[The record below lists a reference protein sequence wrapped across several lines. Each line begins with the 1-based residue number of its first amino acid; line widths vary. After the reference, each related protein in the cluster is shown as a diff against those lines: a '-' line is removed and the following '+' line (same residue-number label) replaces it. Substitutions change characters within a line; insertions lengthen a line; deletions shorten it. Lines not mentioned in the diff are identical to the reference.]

1 VRVLFRVKTRS
12 YERNILG
19 AHPGSKRRN
28 EVFEMTTL
36 HSPRRTRSQTTTGTP
51 SAETVASTPEAEIL
65 RIILQEIGRL
75 REEQKTDREST
86 QAELRR
92 LESQISR
99 SNNISARRD
108 GACMIGDSSASRDGF
123 CVPSTSSASVGIKLK
138 PDTFDGTVPLREF
151 LTQFNLIARTNAWS
165 DEVKAVALAS
175 SLRGK
180 ARAVLDG
187 ISEIESLKFE
197 ELRSKLE
204 LYFGE
209 GHLAQ
214 TYYTQF
220 TNRKQKSFEDL
231 AAVNSDIER
240 LAYPECTKKVR
251 DKIACAQFIA
261 ALTDGFIKRT
271 LQLEGVNSLRTAL
284 ERAMAIKAIQ
294 GNSFVKGNNFQREK
308 GKNKFINKN
317 REDREGTGGKNNKF
331 QKKECWQCGEQ
342 GHFRSE
348 CPTLINEGN
357 AD

>member
-1 VRVLFRVKTRS
+1 MIKNV
-12 YERNILG
+12 
-19 AHPGSKRRN
+19 
-28 EVFEMTTL
+28 EMTTL
-36 HSPRRTRSQTTTGTP
+36 HSPRRTRSQITTGAP
-51 SAETVASTPEAEIL
+51 STETAASTPETEIL
-65 RIILQEIGRL
+65 RTILQEIGRL
-75 REEQKTDREST
+75 REEQKADRETT

-92 LESQISR
+92 LESQISH
-99 SNNISARRD
+99 SNNISALRD
-108 GACMIGDSSASRDGF
+108 GTCVIGESSASRDEFG
-123 CVPSTSSASVGIKLK
+123 VPNSNSVSVGVKLK

-151 LTQFNLIARTNAWS
+151 LTQFNLIARLNAWS
-165 DEVKAVALAS
+165 DSVKAVALAS

-187 ISEIESLKFE
+187 ISEIENLKFE

-214 TYYTQF
+214 TYYAQF
-220 TNRKQKSFEDL
+220 TNRRQKSFEEL
-231 AAVNSDIER
+231 AALGSDIERLSR
-240 LAYPECTKKVR
+240 LAYPECTNEVR

-261 ALTDGFIKRT
+261 ALSDGFIKRT

-294 GNSFVKGNNFQREK
+294 GIGFRKEK
-308 GKNKFINKN
+308 EKFINKN
-317 REDREGTGGKNNKF
+317 RENKEGTGEKNNKF
-331 QKKECWQCGEQ
+331 KREGKSLFKKECWQCGGQ